1 MNYYLDILLKPDAE
15 MRENVLMNKV
25 YTKLHKALCDLQAND
40 VGVSFPRYK
49 IMLGAQLRLHANRER
64 LDQIASLNWLGGL
77 AGYCDVSGVN
87 AVPENVQHRVI
98 SRIQTTMSN
107 AKLQRLIK
115 RAGLTEPDIKAY
127 KAKMFSRG
135 LDNPYVELDSGSN
148 GHKHRRYLKFG
159 DLQLDAQAG
168 DFDQFGL
175 SKSATV
181 PWF

>member
-25 YTKLHKALCDLQAND
+25 YTKLHKVLCDLQAKD

-49 IMLGAQLRLHANRER
+49 IMLGTQLRLHANQER
-64 LDQIASLNWLGGL
+64 LEQIVALQWLGGL
-77 AGYCDVSGVN
+77 AGYCDVSGIN
-87 AVPENVQHRVI
+87 TVPENAHHHVI

-107 AKLQRLIK
+107 SKLQRLIR
-115 RAGLTEPDIKAY
+115 RAVLTESDIKAY
-127 KAKMFSRG
+127 KAKMYSRG
-135 LDNPYVELDSGSN
+135 LDNPYLELDSGSN
-148 GHKHRRYLKFG
+148 GHKHRRYIKFG
-159 DLQLDAQAG
+159 ELQSSAQRG

-175 SKSATV
+175 SKTATV